1 MRIFSSVI
9 VTVQNTSA
17 GMLAVDL
24 LTAAAKNKMVFKV
37 SWGEG
42 VVVGSVMQMLTG
54 QMLIYNHSDSDL
66 QS

>member
-1 MRIFSSVI
+1 
-9 VTVQNTSA
+9 
-17 GMLAVDL
+17 MLAVDL

-42 VVVGSVMQMLTG
+42 VVAGSVMQMLTG
-54 QMLIYNHSDSDL
+54 LMLIYNHSDSDL